1 MKTMKIYISG
11 KITGLPI
18 GEVVAK
24 FRDAERKIRKFGQT
38 PINPLENGLPIEAE
52 WADQMGKDIAQLLR
66 ADAIY
71 MLPDW
76 QHSDGATIEY
86 LIARQRRMRIF
97 LAETFD
103 AHIAIEMNK
112 ILTHKTE
119 A

>member
-11 KITGLPI
+11 KISGLPI
-18 GEVVAK
+18 SEVVAK
-24 FRDAERKIRKFGQT
+24 FREAERKIRKFGQT
-38 PINPLENGLPIEAE
+38 PINPLNNRLPIETE
-52 WADQMGKDIAQLLR
+52 WADQMGKDIALLLR

-97 LAETFD
+97 MAETFD
-103 AHIAIEMNK
+103 AHVAIEMNK
-112 ILTHKTE
+112 ILTHETE

>member
-76 QHSDGATIEY
+76 QHSDRVSDRPAEANADFSGRNLRRACC
-86 LIARQRRMRIF
+86 ARDEQ
-97 LAETFD
+97 D
-103 AHIAIEMNK
+103 SDP
-112 ILTHKTE
+112 
-119 A
+119 